1 VCGRSGAARAEQL
14 LLDGLLADDG
24 DAWRE
29 FDRRYSRLIERCIR
43 RTTASF
49 HTVGPED
56 LREIRATLWVQL
68 LANEKRK
75 LRSFLPGRGSSLS
88 TWIAMLSIHCA
99 YDYLR
104 SLRREP
110 LRVALNAAEYI
121 GSPHPD
127 PSEQCSARQ
136 AAARLSE
143 ALRRFSTKDQQFVQ
157 LYFGQGLG
165 AEQVANRMGISV
177 KTVYTK
183 KHKIRQRLES
193 VMAEHPL
200 AA

>member
-1 VCGRSGAARAEQL
+1 L
-14 LLDGLLADDG
+14 LKGLLADDRN
-24 DAWRE
+24 AWRE

-43 RTTASF
+43 RTTAAF
-49 HTVGPED
+49 HAVGPED
-56 LREIRATLWVQL
+56 LREIRATLWLQL
-68 LANEKRK
+68 LADDRRR
-75 LRSFLPGRGSSLS
+75 LRGFVPGRGSRLS
-88 TWIAMLSIHCA
+88 TWIAMLAIHCA

-110 LRVALNAAEYI
+110 IRVALTAAEYV
-121 GSPHPD
+121 GSPQPD

-136 AAARLSE
+136 ATARLAQ
-143 ALRRFSTKDQQFVQ
+143 ALRHFSAKDQQFVR

-193 VMAEHPL
+193 VMADHPL